1 MAAETADP
9 PSCPRKCGKCHPG
22 NPRETAAWQKDIRKD
37 KTKDKRETRTQ
48 NFSEGMEGTHLGH
61 ILDTKKKHKKTQ
73 IFSQDTP
80 SRWRRTRTAAPG
92 VVEVASGSSRV
103 PADKSEAP
111 HRGEGSLEQRTKRNI
126 SKHVIFY
133 YNYGPVPVISTYN
146 PIYRMYNH
154 V

>member
-22 NPRETAAWQKDIRKD
+22 NPRETEAWQKDIRKD
-37 KTKDKRETRTQ
+37 KTKDKRERQ
-48 NFSEGMEGTHLGH
+48 GRIIFQRGWRGH
-61 ILDTKKKHKKTQ
+61 ILDTSWTPKKTR

-133 YNYGPVPVISTYN
+133 YSYGPLPVISTYN